1 MVIETED
8 GARKTIAIAEKDIGR
23 TSMDAA
29 EGGTLVEVTSAI
41 DGGTG
46 ASIRPK
52 VKARKRHSSASMA
65 RRQGKA
71 EKDNEHTNM
80 RAARMNPITNATT
93 TGITDGVEAQPAGRH
108 HHGTEPFS
116 LQRGCLQ

>member
-1 MVIETED
+1 MAIETED
-8 GARKTIAIAEKDIGR
+8 GARKTIAIAEKVMGG

-29 EGGTLVEVTSAI
+29 EGGLLVEVKIT
-41 DGGTG
+41 GTTG
-46 ASIRPK
+46 ACIRPK
-52 VKARKRHSSASMA
+52 VKARERRLHSSASMA
-65 RRQGKA
+65 RRQAEA

-80 RAARMNPITNATT
+80 TAARRKHITNATT

-116 LQRGCLQ
+116 L

>member
-8 GARKTIAIAEKDIGR
+8 GARKTITIAEKVMGG

-29 EGGTLVEVTSAI
+29 EGGLLVEVEIT
-41 DGGTG
+41 GTTG
-46 ASIRPK
+46 ATLRPK
-52 VKARKRHSSASMA
+52 VKARERCVVTSASMA

-80 RAARMNPITNATT
+80 RAARMNHIANATT
-93 TGITDGVEAQPAGRH
+93 TGRTDGVEAQPAGRH